1 MEKAL
6 MNKIVLDCNPYMRR
20 MFSILVKT
28 GQSRREKLTYA
39 LRGALESVEVPQNK
53 SSVIEGQAAS

>member
-6 MNKIVLDCNPYMRR
+6 KNKIVLDCNPYMRR